1 MKLYDFIPPLEN
13 GCGLVEGLGIESYH
27 SMPSISKS
35 GLDLLAQSPAIFHAC
50 VLDPNRPPR
59 REKAGQLEGNL
70 AHCAILEPEEFGNR
84 YAVPPEDAPRKP
96 TEAQWAAKNPSPA
109 SIAAMDWWSEFNAEN
124 EGKRV
129 ITAEQNE
136 IAQRQAESV
145 RALPEIQR
153 YLSLGK
159 AEVSAFWRDSI
170 TGVECRCRPDFVHPT
185 SASSV
190 VLVDVKTFSSAAA
203 EEFRRQCARKKYHV
217 QDTFYSEGFSIAA
230 RVTVEKFVFVA
241 VETQWPYA
249 AASYTLGA
257 ASREEGYLE
266 WRRLLDVY
274 EECLRTNKW
283 PGYADRTVEIDL
295 PPYAFTSQEV
305 EISYV

>member
-1 MKLYDFIPPLEN
+1 MKSELHSQII
-13 GCGLVEGLGIESYH
+13 EGLDINEYHSYH
-27 SMPSISKS
+27 DISKS
-35 GLDLLAQSPAIFHAC
+35 GLDLLAQSPAIYYAR
-50 VLDPNRPPR
+50 VLDSNRPPR
-59 REKAGQLEGNL
+59 REKAGQLEGHL

-84 YAVPPEDAPRKP
+84 YVVPPANAPRKP
-96 TEAQWAAKNPSPA
+96 TEAQWAAKKPSED
-109 SIAAMDWWSEFNAEN
+109 SMTAMAWWTEYNAEN
-124 EGKRV
+124 AGKRV
-129 ITAEQNE
+129 ITADQYEV
-136 IAQRQAESV
+136 ALRQADSM
-145 RALPEIQR
+145 RALPEIQK
-153 YLSLGK
+153 YLSRGK
-159 AEVSAFWRDSI
+159 AEVSAFWRDPF

-241 VETQWPYA
+241 VETEYPYA
-249 AASYTLGA
+249 AASYTLRA
-257 ASREEGYLE
+257 ESREQGYLE
-266 WRRLLDVY
+266 WRGLLDVY

-283 PGYADRTVEIDL
+283 PGYADKTVEIDL

-305 EISYV
+305 DISYV

>member
-1 MKLYDFIPPLEN
+1 MNSELNSPAYLDHSLS
-13 GCGLVEGLGIESYH
+13 IEAYH
-27 SMPSISKS
+27 ALPSISKS
-35 GLDLLAQSPAIFHAC
+35 GLDLLAQSPAIFHAR

-59 REKAGQLEGNL
+59 VEKAGQLEGNL
-70 AHCAILEPEEFGNR
+70 AHCAVLEPQHFDSR
-84 YAVPPEDAPRKP
+84 YVMPPKNAPKRP
-96 TEAQWAAKNPSPA
+96 TEAQWNAAKPSP
-109 SIAAMDWWSEFNAEN
+109 SSVAAMEWWSDFNAESD
-124 EGKRV
+124 GKRV
-129 ITAEQNE
+129 ITADQYEV
-136 IAQRQAESV
+136 ALRQADSI
-145 RALPEIQR
+145 RALPEINR
-153 YLSLGK
+153 YLGSGK
-159 AEVSAFWRDSI
+159 AEVSAFWRDPF

-241 VETQWPYA
+241 VETEYPYA

-274 EECLRTNKW
+274 EECLRTKKW
-283 PGYADRTVEIDL
+283 PGYADKTVEIDL